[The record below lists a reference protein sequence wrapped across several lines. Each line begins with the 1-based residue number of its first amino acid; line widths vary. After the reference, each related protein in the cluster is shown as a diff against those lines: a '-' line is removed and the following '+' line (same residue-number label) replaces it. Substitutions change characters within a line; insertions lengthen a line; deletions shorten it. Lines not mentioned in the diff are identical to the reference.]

1 VRNDRIIYLVAD
13 YFVNDIFGNENRG
26 VQCWL
31 SRERFFPMAE
41 RKTRND
47 GHPGVR
53 VQGDAWVS
61 PPGRGAE
68 EIPGY
73 PYVIRYPGIVAIA
86 HENGTEVEL
95 IEFFDC
101 IGGAMWS
108 QHHYAQSPLVRS
120 ARNVGSSMRYLIRPG
135 KADLDLQGSSFPAG
149 ICGAEISDA
158 EIAISYV
165 GIGGGGVG
173 ASDCRS
179 YAGGVLRRLAD
190 PSGGGKR
197 AGSTVW
203 LPRMQRVL
211 IGVDDTDTPE
221 KGASWTLAHNIA
233 RAAEDEMSRYLSH
246 TIVQLFPVPY
256 RTKNCV
262 SIVCEFASSKP
273 SQLIGRFHTL
283 LEKYTLSD
291 ETGMAVFTG
300 FDPSPLFPFAW
311 MVKKGE
317 VQRDLLP
324 AIGEGHLEFVMKGR
338 GIIGAVAAIPFY
350 TRFDE
355 ALSLWTGSD

>member
-1 VRNDRIIYLVAD
+1 MTGKKTKKDAYPGSQAWGD
-13 YFVNDIFGNENRG
+13 GGSSDANR
-26 VQCWL
+26 
-31 SRERFFPMAE
+31 
-41 RKTRND
+41 
-47 GHPGVR
+47 
-53 VQGDAWVS
+53 
-61 PPGRGAE
+61 E
-68 EIPGY
+68 EGEMPGY
-73 PYVIRYPGIVAIA
+73 PYVIRFPGIVAVA
-86 HENGTEVEL
+86 NEKGTEIEL
-95 IEFFDC
+95 IEFFNC

-108 QHHYAQSPLVRS
+108 QHHYVQSPLVRS
-120 ARNVGSSMRYLIRPG
+120 ARNVGSSMRYLLVPG
-135 KADLDLQGSSFPAG
+135 RADLQLQGSSFPAG

-173 ASDCRS
+173 VSGCRS
-179 YAGGVLRRLAD
+179 YAGGVIRRQAD

-203 LPRMQRVL
+203 VPRMQRVL
-211 IGVDDTDTPE
+211 IGIDDTDTPE
-221 KGASWTLAHNIA
+221 KGASWTLAHNIS
-233 RAAEDEMSRYLSH
+233 RAVEDETSRYLSH

-262 SIVCEFASSKP
+262 SIVCEFASSNP
-273 SQLIGRFHTL
+273 RQLIGRFHSL

-291 ETGMAVFTG
+291 ETGMAAFTG
-300 FDPSPLFPFAW
+300 YDPSPLLPYAW

-324 AIGEGHLEFVMKGR
+324 AICEGHLEFVMKGR

-355 ALSLWTGSD
+355 ALSLWTGPD

>member
-1 VRNDRIIYLVAD
+1 
-13 YFVNDIFGNENRG
+13 
-26 VQCWL
+26 
-31 SRERFFPMAE
+31 MAGK
-41 RKTRND
+41 KTRK
-47 GHPGVR
+47 
-53 VQGDAWVS
+53 DAYLGIQAPCDAGSSNVS
-61 PPGRGAE
+61 KTVE
-68 EIPGY
+68 EITGY
-73 PYVIRYPGIVAIA
+73 PYVIRYPGIVAVA
-86 HENGTEVEL
+86 NEKGTEIEL

-108 QHHYAQSPLVRS
+108 QHHYVQSPLVRS

-135 KADLDLQGSSFPAG
+135 KADLDLQGSIFPAG

-179 YAGGVLRRLAD
+179 YAGGVIRRLSD

-233 RAAEDEMSRYLSH
+233 RASEDEMSRYLSH

-300 FDPSPLFPFAW
+300 FDPSQLFPFAW

-324 AIGEGHLEFVMKGR
+324 AIGEGQLEFVMKGR